1 MNEVGWL
8 VGEKEGRE
16 GRKKEEKK
24 KRLVS
29 ATAMLFRRHDANQGG
44 FD

>member
-16 GRKKEEKK
+16 GRKK
-24 KRLVS
+24 KRLFS
-29 ATAMLFRRHDANQGG
+29 ATAMLFRRHDAKQGG
-44 FD
+44 AD